1 MSTTPEENTGPEN
14 TTTDPEESGRPSFE
28 PAGTEPEPEASTETP
43 HEAAEGQDPDQEGD
57 LNDDAEPVAGSTADH
72 RPGGALSA
80 ETFGIVGLV
89 LLGVTIMSGQL
100 LEMLTSMILVSGQP
114 IAPEQIGHIELQLMM
129 GGGVAL
135 LAVLFAGLSLALLN
149 PGTRPWA
156 KWGATATVI
165 VGLLF
170 VIIAAVT
177 FYMVPEAAEQQ
188 MMPPIMD

>member
-1 MSTTPEENTGPEN
+1 MSTTPEENTGTEN
-14 TTTDPEESGRPSFE
+14 TTSEPEESGRPSFE
-28 PAGTEPEPEASTETP
+28 PAEGEPENSAETP
-43 HEAAEGQDPDQEGD
+43 YEAAEGQNPDQSGD
-57 LNDDAEPVAGSTADH
+57 PYADDAESVAGSTADL
-72 RPGGALSA
+72 RPGGVLSA

-129 GGGVAL
+129 GGGAAL
-135 LAVLFAGLSLALLN
+135 LAVLFAGLSLALVN

-170 VIIAAVT
+170 VIIAAVA
-177 FYMVPEAAEQQ
+177 FYLVPEAAEQQ

>member
-1 MSTTPEENTGPEN
+1 MSTAPEDNTASEN
-14 TTTDPEESGRPSFE
+14 TTTETDESARPNFE
-28 PAGTEPEPEASTETP
+28 PAGATTATDEETP
-43 HEAAEGQDPDQEGD
+43 YETDGGHDPEREGD
-57 LNDDAEPVAGSTADH
+57 PNVDDAEHGVAATSDP
-72 RPGGALSA
+72 RPGGAFSA
-80 ETFGIVGLV
+80 ETFGIIGLV

-129 GGGVAL
+129 GGAVAL
-135 LAVLFAGLSLALLN
+135 LAVLFAGLSLALVN

-170 VIIAAVT
+170 VIIAAVA

-188 MMPPIMD
+188 MMPPIME

>member
-14 TTTDPEESGRPSFE
+14 TTTEPEESGRPSFE
-28 PAGTEPEPEASTETP
+28 PAGVETETAEESP
-43 HEAAEGQDPDQEGD
+43 HDAAEGQDPDQAGDPNTEG
-57 LNDDAEPVAGSTADH
+57 AEPVAGSTSDP
-72 RPGGALSA
+72 RPGGVLSA
-80 ETFGIVGLV
+80 ETFGLVALV

-135 LAVLFAGLSLALLN
+135 LAVLFAGVSLALIN

-156 KWGATATVI
+156 KWAATTTVI

-170 VIIAAVT
+170 VVIAAVA
-177 FYMVPEAAEQQ
+177 FYMVPEAAEQ
-188 MMPPIMD
+188 MMPPIME